1 MSELGQSR
9 CDIDSYLEWVGH
21 EGLPVVEGLAID
33 CFAVETA
40 EWARTGVKGAILH
53 LNGRGDFANV
63 FLLDI
68 PAKRSTSP
76 QRHLYEEVIFVL
88 QGRGST
94 QMEFSNG
101 ERRSFEWGP
110 RSLFAMPINA
120 TYRHFNASGSENALL
135 ACTTSLPMVLNAF
148 HNERFVFDNPF
159 DFDERIGKST
169 YYTGE
174 ADQHLVRQGNDHWET
189 NFVPDVGSIELP
201 DFSDRG
207 AGGGALVFLL
217 ADSTMHA
224 HIAEMPVGTYKKAH
238 RHPSGIHVMCVAGSG
253 YSHMW
258 YQGDADFVR
267 IDWKLGVIF
276 PPETDQFHQHF
287 TTSDRSARY
296 LGIGA
301 FGNLRYPI
309 TRATRRNYFADKAG
323 EKQFLSRST
332 KEGGHQIEY
341 EDQDPRIHP
350 LYLAEMN
357 KRNLPHHMDRFFP
370 PSSRA

>member
-1 MSELGQSR
+1 MSQLAGSR
-9 CDIDSYLEWVGH
+9 IDVDPYLEWIAN

-33 CFAVETA
+33 CFEVETA
-40 EWARTGVKGAILH
+40 AWARTGVKGAALH
-53 LNGRGDFANV
+53 LNGRGDFSNV
-63 FLLDI
+63 FLIDI
-68 PAKRSTSP
+68 PAGRSTTP

-94 QMEFSNG
+94 QLEFAGG
-101 ERRSFEWGP
+101 EKRSFEWGP
-110 RSLFAMPINA
+110 CSLFSIPINA
-120 TYRHFNASGSENALL
+120 KHRHFNASGAERALM
-135 ACTTSLPMVLNAF
+135 ASTTSLPMVLNAF

-159 DFDERIGKST
+159 AFDERIGKSE

-174 ADQHLVRQGNDHWET
+174 ADEHLVRQGNDHWET
-189 NFVPDVGSIELP
+189 NFVPDLGAIELP

-253 YSHMW
+253 YSLMW
-258 YQGDADFVR
+258 FDGDADFER

-276 PPETDQFHQHF
+276 PPETGQFHQHF

-332 KEGGHQIEY
+332 KEGGNQIEY
-341 EDQDPRIHP
+341 EDQDPRIHRI
-350 LYLAEMN
+350 YLEEMQ
-357 KRNLPHHMDRFFP
+357 RQNLPHQMDWFFP
-370 PSSRA
+370 DGST